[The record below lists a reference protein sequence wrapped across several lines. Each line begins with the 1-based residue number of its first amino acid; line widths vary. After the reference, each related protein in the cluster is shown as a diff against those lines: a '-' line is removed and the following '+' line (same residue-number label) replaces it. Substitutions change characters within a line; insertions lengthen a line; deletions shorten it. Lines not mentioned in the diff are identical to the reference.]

1 MRLSLER
8 LTFLIGFGFA
18 LILLWQASGL
28 DTWSIIGPGPGLF
41 PMLTT
46 AFCCIVAGLLF
57 LFPRLAQSHTD
68 TTREPDAPLGPA
80 GRRTFT
86 LYCVALP
93 LLAVAAAYFG
103 FFLTSI
109 ILVLLV
115 TWLAERR
122 SWRAALLYGVLCGI
136 IGVIGFGHFL
146 GASLPATEI
155 DNFLLQLVR

>member
-18 LILLWQASGL
+18 LLLLWQAAGL
-28 DTWSIIGPGPGLF
+28 DPWSVIGPGPGLF
-41 PMLTT
+41 PVLTT

-57 LFPRLAQSHTD
+57 MFPSLARSHV
-68 TTREPDAPLGPA
+68 EPDRAPESPMEPA
-80 GRRTFT
+80 ERRTFVI
-86 LYCVALP
+86 YCAALP
-93 LLAVAAAYFG
+93 LLAVASAYFG
-103 FFLTSI
+103 FFLTSV
-109 ILVLLV
+109 ILVLVL

-122 SWRAALLYGVLCGI
+122 NWRSALVYGVLCGTV
-136 IGVIGFGHFL
+136 GVIGFGYFL

>member
-1 MRLSLER
+1 MHLSLER

-18 LILLWQASGL
+18 LILLWQATGL

-46 AFCCIVAGLLF
+46 AFCCVVAGVLF
-57 LFPRLAQSHTD
+57 LFPGLAQSHSD
-68 TTREPDAPLGPA
+68 TKREPDAPLAPA
-80 GRRTFT
+80 ERRTFA

-93 LLAVAAAYFG
+93 MLAVAAAYFG

-136 IGVIGFGHFL
+136 VGVIGFGHFL